1 MKAAKNDIRQI
12 GVAGAGAMGAG
23 IAQVAAFA
31 GCEVVVYD
39 VNEEQLQKARTS
51 LIQSCDKL
59 LAKGML
65 DSTKA
70 IAIANRVSYTNTLN
84 DFSNCDLV
92 IEAVVEDLIIKKEL
106 FSRLEEVVSHDCI
119 LATNTSSLSVTAVA
133 AACRNKSRVVG
144 LHFFNPPFLM
154 PLVEVIKG
162 LTTDPLVLQQART
175 LADAWGKTTV
185 LSTDTPGF
193 LVNRV
198 ARPFY
203 GESIRIYEEGEADM
217 ATIDHLVKKH
227 GGFRMGPFELMDFIG
242 IDVNYRVTC
251 SVWEQMFFD
260 PRYQPS
266 VTQKQ
271 LFDAGFYG
279 KKTGRGFYDYS
290 KELPQP
296 EATIHPDKERQLF
309 ERILAMLINEAADAL
324 YKGVAG
330 RDDIDLAMKTGA
342 GYPKGLLQWADE
354 FGIGKVV
361 TILDDL
367 NGRNG
372 DGRYR
377 VSILLRRMA
386 EENKNFY

>member
-1 MKAAKNDIRQI
+1 MKLSKKDKMRI

-31 GCEVVVYD
+31 GCDVVLFD
-39 VNEEQLQKARTS
+39 VKEQQLQNARAALS
-51 LIQSCDKL
+51 HSCEKL
-59 LAKGML
+59 VAKGKL
-65 DSTKA
+65 DPQKA
-70 IAIANRVSYTNTLN
+70 IAVTNRVSYTNTIN
-84 DFSNCDLV
+84 DFSNGDFIV
-92 IEAVVEDLIIKKEL
+92 EAVVEDLQIKREL
-106 FSRLEEVVSHDCI
+106 FSRLEEVVNPDCI
-119 LATNTSSLSVTAVA
+119 LATNTSSLSVTSVA

-154 PLVEVIKG
+154 PLVEVIRG
-162 LTTDPLVLQQART
+162 LTTDTEVLQQAR
-175 LADAWGKTTV
+175 LLVESWGKTTV

-193 LVNRV
+193 IVNRI

-290 KELPQP
+290 KELPHP
-296 EATIHPDKERQLF
+296 ETTLHPDKEKQLF

-324 YKGVAG
+324 YKRVAG
-330 RDDIDLAMKTGA
+330 RDDIDLAMKTGV
-342 GYPKGLLQWADE
+342 GYPQGLLQWADE

-361 TILDDL
+361 TILDNL
-367 NGRNG
+367 SAQYG

-377 VSILLRRMA
+377 ASILLRKMVA
-386 EENKNFY
+386 EKKGFY

>member
-51 LIQSCDKL
+51 LIQSCEKL
-59 LAKGML
+59 LAKGKL

-70 IAIANRVSYTNTLN
+70 TDIANRVSYTSELN
-84 DFSNCDLV
+84 NLSICDLV
-92 IEAVVEDLIIKKEL
+92 VEAVVEDLQVKREL
-106 FSRLEEVVSHDCI
+106 FSGLEEVVKSDCI

-133 AACRNKSRVVG
+133 GACRNRSRVVG

-162 LTTDPLVLQQART
+162 LNTDPLVLQQART
-175 LADAWGKTTV
+175 LVDSWGKTTV

-193 LVNRV
+193 IVNRV

-203 GESIRIYEEGEADM
+203 GEAIRIYEEGEAGM

-271 LFDAGFYG
+271 LFEAGFYG

-290 KELPQP
+290 KELPHP
-296 EATIHPDKERQLF
+296 DTTLHPDKERQLF
-309 ERILAMLINEAADAL
+309 DRILAMLINEAADAL
-324 YKGVAG
+324 YKRVAG
-330 RDDIDLAMKTGA
+330 RNDIDLAMKTGV

-361 TILDDL
+361 MILDNL
-367 NGRNG
+367 YALYG

-377 VSILLRRMA
+377 VSLLLRKMA
-386 EENKNFY
+386 VEKRSFY